1 MASQSPVPPESVKS
15 DDLVVKIEPATQSAS
30 VSNDTIKVMK
40 GIVEYLT
47 DYRDKE

>member
-1 MASQSPVPPESVKS
+1 MPPESIKLE
-15 DDLVVKIEPATQSAS
+15 DPVVKTEPTITGAG